1 MVYITFDPIDAMNW
15 WENEPQSTILTDDGL
30 YCVGMNLMPS
40 AVFLSWRIISP
51 EELTIII
58 QEDVC

>member
-15 WENEPQSTILTDDGL
+15 WENEPQSTISVLTDDEL

-40 AVFLSWRIISP
+40 ASWRIISP